1 MKRRTSLIIGSVLL
15 LIAIVFIGIAFSHP
29 ELAFPWSLRATYM
42 FYGFYVW
49 LLFRFLL
56 VTPFFS
62 KKQDEKKCGSVLRAI
77 VFLLMAVG
85 FFLMEI
91 TGDKVDIYTFLRGFV
106 VTGSLD
112 IAFESIYLFRKKR
125 G

>member
-1 MKRRTSLIIGSVLL
+1 MRRRTSLIIGGFLL
-15 LIAIVFIGIAFSHP
+15 LIAVVFIGIAFTHP
-29 ELAFPWSLRATYM
+29 ELAFPWSLRVTYM
-42 FYGFYVW
+42 FYGVYVW

-56 VTPFFS
+56 VTPFYS
-62 KKQDEKKCGSVLRAI
+62 KKQDVKKCGSILRAI

-112 IAFESIYLFRKKR
+112 VAFESIYLFSKKSR
-125 G
+125 

>member
-1 MKRRTSLIIGSVLL
+1 MKRRTSLIIGGVLL
-15 LIAIVFIGIAFSHP
+15 LIAIVFSRIAFSHP
-29 ELAFPWSLRATYM
+29 ELAFPWGFRVTYM

-62 KKQDEKKCGSVLRAI
+62 KKQDEKKCESILRAI
-77 VFLLMAVG
+77 VFLIMAVG

-112 IAFESIYLFRKKR
+112 VAFESIYLFKKKR
-125 G
+125 K

>member
-1 MKRRTSLIIGSVLL
+1 MKRRTSLSIGGILL
-15 LIAIVFIGIAFSHP
+15 LIAVVFIGITFSHP
-29 ELAFPWSLRATYM
+29 ELAFPWSLKATYM

-56 VTPFFS
+56 ITPFFS
-62 KKQDEKKCGSVLRAI
+62 KKQDEKKCGSILRAI
-77 VFLLMAVG
+77 VFLLMAVE

-112 IAFESIYLFRKKR
+112 VAFESICLSMKKR
-125 G
+125 R

>member
-1 MKRRTSLIIGSVLL
+1 MMKKKTSIILGILLL
-15 LIAIVFIGIAFSHP
+15 LIAVIFVGVAVSHP
-29 ELAFPWSLRATYM
+29 ELSVPWSLRATYM

-62 KKQDEKKCGSVLRAI
+62 KKQDEKKCGSILRAI
-77 VFLLMAVG
+77 
-85 FFLMEI
+85 
-91 TGDKVDIYTFLRGFV
+91 V

>member
-1 MKRRTSLIIGSVLL
+1 MKRRTSLIIGGVLL

-29 ELAFPWSLRATYM
+29 ELALPWSIRNTYM

-62 KKQDEKKCGSVLRAI
+62 KKQDEKKCGSILRAI
-77 VFLLMAVG
+77 IFLLMAVG

-91 TGDKVDIYTFLRGFV
+91 SGDKVDIYTFLRGFV

-112 IAFESIYLFRKKR
+112 VAFESIYLLLKKKR
-125 G
+125 

>member
-29 ELAFPWSLRATYM
+29 ELALPWSLRTTYM

-62 KKQDEKKCGSVLRAI
+62 KKQDEKKCRSILRAI

-106 VTGSLD
+106 VAGSLD
-112 IAFESIYLFRKKR
+112 VAFESIYLFIKKR